1 MTSSAL
7 LPFAFAGFAARKAY
21 WRAAAVLLLLSFFYP
36 ITFSK
41 IALFAPLWLVIVL
54 LLSKLFEARTT
65 ILLLL
70 LVPIITGLVLIGL
83 FGNKAGLYFST
94 VNFRTI
100 AIPSV
105 AMDVYEDFFAKH
117 DLTHFCQITILKPI
131 MKCPYQT
138 QLSIVMQWA
147 YKLGSFNASLFATE
161 GISHP

>member
-1 MTSSAL
+1 
-7 LPFAFAGFAARKAY
+7 
-21 WRAAAVLLLLSFFYP
+21 
-36 ITFSK
+36 
-41 IALFAPLWLVIVL
+41 
-54 LLSKLFEARTT
+54 
-65 ILLLL
+65 
-70 LVPIITGLVLIGL
+70 VLIGL

-131 MKCPYQT
+131 MKCPQT

-161 GISHP
+161 GIASVGTLFAPVAVFICLSAGL